1 MDNNNRGGFQKRG
14 NFGGGGFSTP
24 YVPNAMDDRKL
35 GLSAPPIEGA
45 KMPASLRFT
54 FPNGNPRGVADFGP
68 GIPSIPAKM
77 DMLDFFRLLEMVK
90 KSIADKEENR
100 WMMTLKAPA
109 QQAPR
114 EDGGFAKKGPP
125 ELQSTIMVGRSD
137 KGKLYISILSPDDSK
152 PKVRFYFGQGYFSNI
167 SRKSGEPIPDSEIS
181 DLAAT
186 AWVSMYEKLIP
197 AAHFATFKPREPKE
211 AGAGGGGFRK
221 EYPAK
226 PQSSSQ
232 NDDGDIKKGDS
243 AFFEDDIPY

>member
-14 NFGGGGFSTP
+14 NFGGGFSTP

-226 PQSSSQ
+226 SQSSSQ
-232 NDDGDIKKGDS
+232 NDDSDIKKGDS
-243 AFFEDDIPY
+243 AFFDDDIPY